1 MFGLS
6 FFFFFFSASA
16 QNLRGGNDR
25 SLVQVLERCPSYIYD
40 GFCDAVDIIGGA
52 ACLED
57 VVMSGAKNLTEPS
70 QIQCVPERNGGVE
83 YKCPSGFTK
92 CLGPEYVSCPQGE
105 FPNPSGLAD
114 GTWTY
119 GNRTT
124 TFDGQWCYPQAS
136 KLVYDWEAFGLEQV
150 LPADEKYYRA
160 FDQLACGGVADPSW
174 IWGDNG
180 PGVPGY
186 GGINSYAV
194 VKVVQEDLWLYG
206 ARGAFGDDISN
217 VRDLNSPW
225 FVDAQS
231 IADHPDLNKYQN
243 DIVATC
249 FDWSY
254 WMECKI
260 RPGTVMVV
268 GSGAPRNC
276 SAAMNASWP
285 GILNEHND
293 GPSCVDQAAANSSQ
307 SYCYP
312 TNPAIKEYQ
321 EPSNAILQYVMTPML
336 EHVGPLEQN
345 IELCNVCELNVD
357 DVTQSCD
364 TGFKFTV
371 TPDTWETP
379 AGVKGNKTELPSED
393 GAGQFCLND
402 IKLKRRR

>member
-1 MFGLS
+1 MG
-6 FFFFFFSASA
+6 
-16 QNLRGGNDR
+16 
-25 SLVQVLERCPSYIYD
+25 
-40 GFCDAVDIIGGA
+40 
-52 ACLED
+52 
-57 VVMSGAKNLTEPS
+57 
-70 QIQCVPERNGGVE
+70 
-83 YKCPSGFTK
+83 
-92 CLGPEYVSCPQGE
+92 
-105 FPNPSGLAD
+105 
-114 GTWTY
+114 
-119 GNRTT
+119 
-124 TFDGQWCYPQAS
+124 
-136 KLVYDWEAFGLEQV
+136 
-150 LPADEKYYRA
+150 
-160 FDQLACGGVADPSW
+160 
-174 IWGDNG
+174 
-180 PGVPGY
+180 
-186 GGINSYAV
+186 V

-321 EPSNAILQYVMTPML
+321 EPSNSILQYVMTPML
-336 EHVGPLEQN
+336 EGSVLQN
-345 IELCNVCELNVD
+345 IESCKVCELDVD
-357 DVTQSCD
+357 DVTKSCD
-364 TGFKFTV
+364 DKGLKYVFTPENWTSSKV
-371 TPDTWETP
+371 S
-379 AGVKGNKTELPSED
+379 LPGD
-393 GAGQFCLND
+393 GPEKMCPQSPN
-402 IKLKRRR
+402 INLKRSPRR